1 MTRNA
6 FQFQFTGQA
15 SATYYI
21 QVATNLAPPAYW
33 QTLQTIYSS
42 TGGVCQIS
50 DFGAS
55 SNAIRFYRVQAQ

>member
-1 MTRNA
+1 MTSNA

-33 QTLQTIYSS
+33 QTLQTIYNS
-42 TGGVCQIS
+42 TDGVYQIL
-50 DFGAS
+50 DTAAVTNGAS
-55 SNAIRFYRVQAQ
+55 FYRVLAQ